1 MVLSM
6 PFSGWWNC
14 QKWSHLRR
22 RWRPCPCTPG
32 LNDSKIAIDNIQY
45 ESIWPRTYADLCWV
59 AMARKSSSGTS
70 SNSTTRLARAPDFA
84 KSMTS
89 REDPSRPQRSE
100 KWFLAR
106 TTCTGI
112 KGHVVPDLIILVY
125 RDLSWFISL
134 SLKIRLLGSSL
145 IPKIFWNSK
154 SSVCWTH
161 GFHNTSQPPAWQVM
175 RFKESRHSTMALL
188 VRSKIPTW

>member
-1 MVLSM
+1 MVIFHSYVKL
-6 PFSGWWNC
+6 PEG
-14 QKWSHLRR
+14 
-22 RWRPCPCTPG
+22 
-32 LNDSKIAIDNIQY
+32 IQY
-45 ESIWPRTYADLCWV
+45 ESIWPRTYVDLCWV

-125 RDLSWFISL
+125 RDLSWFVIVYHQNSSTWFISD
-134 SLKIRLLGSSL
+134 SKNPIWHVQKLGFL
-145 IPKIFWNSK
+145 NSRRY
-154 SSVCWTH
+154 
-161 GFHNTSQPPAWQVM
+161 TSQPPAWQVM

-188 VRSKIPTW
+188 VRSKIPTSALVECDPQQT